1 MAKNIT
7 FSKNEWREEWLHIYE
22 NGKYFLK
29 MPKYSVYNMK
39 KLGIFYLV
47 IEYYNGTYTL
57 QN

>member
-1 MAKNIT
+1 
-7 FSKNEWREEWLHIYE
+7 
-22 NGKYFLK
+22 